1 MGAVSGP
8 ASPRRPGARRRRL
21 APGLVL
27 GLVAGAW
34 LGAAAPPAR
43 AADPV
48 TFGTASVSS
57 TFLSGISISE
67 PVSMPSDVR
76 RVDALVRTGD
86 SDRTFTTPVSLPG
99 PGGSVLQYRFSTP
112 SGALIPNTL
121 VDLAFRVTLSDG
133 TSVTGPTSTVRYED
147 TRYTWQT
154 ITGSLVRVHWID
166 GSRDFGR
173 GALAIAE
180 KAVRSAASLL
190 GVAETDPI
198 DFFIYGDRT
207 AFYDV
212 LGPATRE
219 NVGAAAFPEIRTVI
233 ANISTTD
240 PSDPVVAI
248 YLPHELTHVVFGDA
262 TANPYHRPLH
272 WLNEGLAVYLSQGYD
287 SGSRHSVESA
297 ADDGS
302 LMPLTALSGQFPT
315 SADRFNLAYDE
326 AVSGVDFMVQ
336 TYGRDAVVKLI
347 KTYATGVSDDAAFEA
362 GIGVD
367 QAAFERAWLAS
378 LGAPAPDPFGP
389 QPAPPGPL
397 PSGWAAAAPT
407 AGAIGSAPAS
417 RAPGNG
423 SASGTGG
430 ESLILLAGVG
440 IAMVV
445 IAIAAEATIR
455 RRRRTPS

>member
-1 MGAVSGP
+1 MS
-8 ASPRRPGARRRRL
+8 RRVGRPLL
-21 APGLVL
+21 AA
-27 GLVAGAW
+27 LVALAS
-34 LGAAAPPAR
+34 LGAAAPIAR

-48 TFGTASVSS
+48 TFGTATVTS

-67 PVSMPSDVR
+67 PVTMPSDVR
-76 RVDALVRTGD
+76 RIDVLVRTGE
-86 SDRTFTTPVSLPG
+86 STRTFTTPVALPG
-99 PGGSVLQYRFSTP
+99 PGGSVLQYRLSTP

-121 VDLAFRVTLSDG
+121 VELAFRVTLSDG
-133 TSVTGPTSTVRYED
+133 TAVTGPTSTIRYAD

-166 GSRDFGR
+166 GGRDFGQ
-173 GALAIAE
+173 GALTIAE
-180 KAVRSAASLL
+180 AAVRNAAALL
-190 GVAETDPI
+190 GVTETDPI

-233 ANISTTD
+233 ANISTTN

-248 YLPHELTHVVFGDA
+248 YLPHELTHIVFGDA

-287 SGSRHSVESA
+287 SGSRQGVESA
-297 ADDGS
+297 AGDGT
-302 LMPLTALSGQFPT
+302 LMPLAALSGQFPT
-315 SADRFNLAYDE
+315 SADRFALAYDE
-326 AVSGVDFMVQ
+326 AVSAVDFMVK
-336 TYGRDAVVKLI
+336 TYGRAGVVTLI
-347 KTYATGVSDDAAFEA
+347 RSYATGVSDDEAFEA

-378 LGAPAPDPFGP
+378 LGAAAPNPFGP
-389 QPAPPGPL
+389 QPAPAGPL

-407 AGAIGSAPAS
+407 AGAIESPTAS
-417 RAPGNG
+417 RAPANG
-423 SASGTGG
+423 STGGTGG
-430 ESLILLAGVG
+430 DALILLAGIGVT
-440 IAMVV
+440 IVV
-445 IAIAAEATIR
+445 IAIAAEAAIR
-455 RRRRTPS
+455 RRRRILP